1 VTEKVASA
9 PFASSVVEGLGRAQS
24 RLLGF
29 ARRCVSTSLDANGLG
44 KGRPSGLLACLALL
58 LTANAPAATYRDRLP
73 QDETIYFLLPDRFEN
88 GDPANDRGGLT
99 GDRLHTGYDP
109 TDAGFYH
116 GGDLKGLTARLDY
129 IQGLGATAI
138 WVGPIFKNKAVQGP
152 PGQESA
158 GYHGYWIT
166 DFTHIDPHLGS
177 DADFKALV
185 DASHRRGLKVYMDI
199 VVNHT
204 ADVIRYRDCPATGCS
219 YRSRADYPYQRQG
232 GVSGAPINAGF
243 QGDQVQTEANFARL
257 TNPNYAYRVDVPE
270 AERHVK
276 VPDWLNDPIYYH
288 NRGNSSFAGESAT
301 MGDFMGLDDLMT
313 EHPRVVRGFIDIF
326 GGWIDR
332 FGIDGF
338 RIDTE
343 RHVNPEFW
351 RAFVPA
357 MMARAKARGIPHFTI
372 FGEVSSPVIDVAQ
385 QAEHTRNDGMPLVLD
400 FSFRAAVLQA
410 LAGPGGSDGLETLF
424 KGDVLYQGGAR
435 ATLAM
440 PTFVSNHDLGRFA
453 YFVRKALPQASYTE
467 VLQRLILA
475 HAMLFGLRGVP
486 TIYSGDEQGFVGLG
500 EDRGAREDMFASK
513 VAAYNGIKLV
523 GTGAT
528 TAQSSFH
535 PDHPLYRAIARLAA
549 LRRDHAALR
558 RGRQL
563 VRAAGD
569 RPGLFAVS
577 RFDPVDG
584 HELLIAFNTST
595 EAIAANVEVDPRS
608 RRFHSLAGV
617 CPTSAAAPG
626 SASLSIPPLGFLFCE
641 ADAPR

>member
-1 VTEKVASA
+1 MIRKTLIAA
-9 PFASSVVEGLGRAQS
+9 A
-24 RLLGF
+24 LGF
-29 ARRCVSTSLDANGLG
+29 
-44 KGRPSGLLACLALL
+44 LLAPAM
-58 LTANAPAATYRDRLP
+58 PAASYRDRLP
-73 QDETIYFLLPDRFEN
+73 QDEVVYFLLPDRFEN

-99 GDRLHTGYDP
+99 GGRLTTGFDP

-116 GGDLKGLTARLDY
+116 GGDLKGLRDRLDY
-129 IQGLGATAI
+129 IQRLGATAI
-138 WVGPIFKNKAVQGP
+138 WVGPIFRNKPVQGP

-166 DFTHIDPHLGS
+166 DFTRVDPHFGTDS
-177 DADFKALV
+177 DFKAMV
-185 DASHRRGLKVYMDI
+185 DAAHDRGMKVYMDI

-204 ADVIRYRDCPATGCS
+204 ADVIQYRDCPKGCP
-219 YRSRADYPYQRQG
+219 YRSRADYPYTREG
-232 GVSGAPINAGF
+232 GPNGKPINSGF
-243 QGDQVQTEANFARL
+243 LGDQVQSGANFARL
-257 TNPNYAYRVDVPE
+257 TDPNYAYRVYVPE
-270 AERHVK
+270 AERHLK
-276 VPDWLNDPIYYH
+276 VPAWLNNPIYYH
-288 NRGNSSFAGESAT
+288 NRGNSTFAGESST

-326 GGWIDR
+326 GRWIDR

-357 MMARAKARGIPHFTI
+357 MMQRAKARGIPNFTI

-385 QAEHTRNDGMPLVLD
+385 QAGHTRTDGMPLVLD

-410 LAGPGGSDGLETLF
+410 LAGQGGSDGLDLLF
-424 KGDVLYQGGAR
+424 KGDPLYQGGAP

-453 YFVRKALPQASYTE
+453 YFVRLALPKASDEE
-467 VLQRLILA
+467 VLKRVTLA

-486 TIYSGDEQGFVGLG
+486 VIYSGDEQGFAGTG
-500 EDRGAREDMFASK
+500 DDRAAREDMFASQ
-513 VAAYNGIKLV
+513 VASYNATKLV
-523 GTGAT
+523 GTNAT
-528 TAQSSFH
+528 TAQASFN
-535 PDHPLYRAIARLAA
+535 PQHPLYRAIETLAA

-563 VRAAGD
+563 VRAMSGK
-569 RPGLFAVS
+569 PGLFAAS

-584 HELLIAFNTST
+584 HEILVAFNSSI
-595 EAIAANVEVDPRS
+595 EPLAANVEVDARS
-608 RRFHSLAGV
+608 AHFRSLAGV
-617 CPTSAAAPG
+617 CPSAAAAPG
-626 SASLSIPPLGFLFCE
+626 SLAVSIPPLSYLFCE
-641 ADAPR
+641 AVASR

>member
-1 VTEKVASA
+1 MVWKVLASA
-9 PFASSVVEGLGRAQS
+9 L
-24 RLLGF
+24 
-29 ARRCVSTSLDANGLG
+29 
-44 KGRPSGLLACLALL
+44 
-58 LTANAPAATYRDRLP
+58 AATLLVSSAAAASYRDRLP
-73 QDETIYFLLPDRFEN
+73 QDEIIYFLLPDRFEN
-88 GDPANDRGGLT
+88 GDTTNDRGGLT
-99 GDRLHTGYDP
+99 GDRLNTGYDP

-138 WVGPIFKNKAVQGP
+138 WVGPIFRNKPVQGP
-152 PGQESA
+152 QGQESA

-166 DFTHIDPHLGS
+166 DFTHVDPHFGS

-185 DASHRRGLKVYMDI
+185 DAAHRRGLKVYMDI
-199 VVNHT
+199 VVHPT
-204 ADVIRYRDCPATGCS
+204 TDVIQYRDCPATGCS
-219 YRSRADYPYQRQG
+219 YRSRADDPYQRQG
-232 GVSGAPINAGF
+232 GVNGAPINAGF

-257 TNPNYAYRVDVPE
+257 TNPNYAYRVYVPE

-313 EHPRVVRGFIDIF
+313 EHPRVVRGFIEIF

-357 MMARAKARGIPHFTI
+357 MMARAKARRIPHFTI

-410 LAGPGGSDGLETLF
+410 LVGPSGSDGLETLF
-424 KGDVLYQGGAR
+424 KGDVLYQGGAL

-453 YFVRKALPQASYTE
+453 YFVRKALPQVSDAE
-467 VLQRLILA
+467 LLQRLILA

-486 TIYSGDEQGFVGLG
+486 TVYSGDEQGFVGLG

-513 VAAYNGIKLV
+513 VAAYNGVKLV
-523 GTGAT
+523 GTDAT
-528 TAQSSFH
+528 TAQSSFR
-535 PDHPLYRAIARLAA
+535 PDHPLYRAIAQLAA
-549 LRRDHAALR
+549 LRRGHAALR

-563 VRAAGD
+563 VRAASD

-577 RFDPVDG
+577 RFDPADG
-584 HELLIAFNTST
+584 HEVLLAFNTST
-595 EAIAANVEVDPRS
+595 EPLRANVEVDARS
-608 RRFHSLAGV
+608 HRFRSLAGA
-617 CPTSAAAPG
+617 CPAEAAAAG

-641 ADAPR
+641 AEAPR